1 MASKVTAAGRELI
14 TTLEGSKSRAYKC
27 SAGYWTIGVGHKI
40 TAKDSNLESI
50 IGREATY
57 NILNEELDEQEIS
70 ALLAL
75 DIQDF
80 VRSIVQV
87 VGTKLKPNEFDA
99 VASLAFNIGVNA
111 FKRSTL
117 ARKINIK
124 ADPESIALEFIKWSY
139 VGKNIN
145 RGLLKRRY
153 VEAAVFLGSFPK
165 ATKNVIVDGVDLVD
179 AKKIYTQYV
188 KDLEVLDDARIIT
201 KNFE

>member
-1 MASKVTAAGRELI
+1 MVTKVSNAGRELI
-14 TTLEGSKSRAYKC
+14 KALEGSKSRAYKC

-40 TAKDSNLESI
+40 TAKDTNLESV

-57 NILNEELDEQEIS
+57 NILNEKLDEQEIS
-70 ALLAL
+70 ALLAVDL
-75 DIQDF
+75 QDF
-80 VRSIVQV
+80 VRTIVQV

-99 VASLAFNIGVNA
+99 VASLAFNIGANA

-117 ARKINIK
+117 AKKINSGSS
-124 ADPESIALEFIKWSY
+124 PESIALEFLKWSY
-139 VGKNIN
+139 VGKTIN

-153 VEAAVFLGSFPK
+153 VEAAAFLGSFPK
-165 ATKNVIVDGVDLVD
+165 ATKNQIVEGVDLVD
-179 AKKIYTQYV
+179 AKNIYTQYV